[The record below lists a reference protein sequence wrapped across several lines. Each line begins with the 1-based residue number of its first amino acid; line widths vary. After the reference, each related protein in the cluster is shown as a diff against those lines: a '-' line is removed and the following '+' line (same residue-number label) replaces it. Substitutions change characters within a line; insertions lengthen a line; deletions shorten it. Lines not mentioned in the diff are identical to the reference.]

1 MRQITR
7 WMWIALAPTLIVS
20 CVLSNDPTSED
31 TETVDQPPGAM
42 SRTPGSAEGIPPH
55 GPAVPNHVLSAA
67 DGPSCATCHNLGGDD
82 VADAHRVHSAA
93 PRAADGPSCATCHNL
108 GGDGMSDPIIFQ
120 GADGVNGRAGLQ
132 HDLPAMARA
141 RDR

>member
-67 DGPSCATCHNLGGDD
+67 DGPSCATCHNLGGDG
-82 VADAHRVHSAA
+82 V
-93 PRAADGPSCATCHNL
+93 
-108 GGDGMSDPIIFQ
+108 SDPIIFQ